1 MRAEERIA
9 ELNALVERQR
19 EQIAVLL
26 ARVRDLEARLAKD
39 SHTSGKPPA
48 SDGLARKTR
57 SLRKH
62 SGKKPGGQLGH
73 RGERLRREVV
83 PDEVIAHRPPV
94 CAASR
99 QPPAAGGRRT
109 RPVRELMRVNVPAL
123 CRRCERYACDIP
135 SLIGTINVPDHRR
148 LNKYAKF
155 LDHVRGSSS

>member
-1 MRAEERIA
+1 MRAEEWIA
-9 ELNALVERQR
+9 ELDALVERQR

-99 QPPAAGGRRT
+99 QQCQPQEAGARG
-109 RPVRELMRVNVPAL
+109 L
-123 CRRCERYACDIP
+123 CANLCV
-135 SLIGTINVPDHRR
+135 ST
-148 LNKYAKF
+148 F
-155 LDHVRGSSS
+155 LHCADGANATLVTSPH

>member
-9 ELNALVERQR
+9 ELDALVERQR

-26 ARVRDLEARLAKD
+26 AQVCDLEARLAKD

-73 RGERLRREVV
+73 RGERLRLEVV

-99 QPPAAGGRRT
+99 QQASRRRQAQEAGARG
-109 RPVRELMRVNVPAL
+109 L
-123 CRRCERYACDIP
+123 CANLCV
-135 SLIGTINVPDHRR
+135 ST
-148 LNKYAKF
+148 F
-155 LDHVRGSSS
+155 LHCADGANATLVTSPH